1 MRLLQDMIR
10 AAMAHQGGVATYD
23 GNGDVSQFR
32 AVPPS
37 AVRYVTLGEN
47 LPVKDG
53 VRTISAKELRSHG
66 IIGRLATL
74 PANDNH
80 GVGSRSFLPAGTAV
94 GKQTDLSVTLLNN
107 SLVAQAGAR
116 IIIVPGPEQATTG
129 AGVNVQHPAAFVVVE
144 AGKFEAVADGVD
156 LAASEI
162 PLKRTELAKDVPA
175 VGIRFDLTRR
185 QLKDLSDDVTT
196 DAIWTAIGMG
206 LANEADRLLLT
217 KLNAAALATFT
228 LGDVAAR
235 GLRFAELSAVIGTNA
250 NLSAEVAADG
260 VLRTKGVPAELT
272 NAIAG
277 TILGAFNRSAVAIGD
292 DLRLTAL
299 RTLNGGCQITC
310 FVNMEALPPDLTAFW
325 KAA

>member
-10 AAMAHQGGVATYD
+10 AAMNHQGGVATLD
-23 GNGDVSQFR
+23 GNGDVAQFR
-32 AVPPS
+32 AVPPA

-53 VRTISAKELRSHG
+53 VRTVSAKELRSQG
-66 IIGRLATL
+66 ITGRLETL
-74 PANDNH
+74 PANDYH

-94 GKQTDLSVTLLNN
+94 GKQNDLSVTLLNN

-129 AGVNVQHPAAFVVVE
+129 PGVNVEHPAAFVVVE
-144 AGKFEAVADGVD
+144 AGKFEAVADGAD

-162 PLKRTELAKDVPA
+162 PLSRTELAKDVPA
-175 VGIRFDLTRR
+175 VGVRFDLTRR
-185 QLKDLSDDVTT
+185 QLKDLSEDVTT
-196 DAIWTAIGMG
+196 DAIWTSIGMG
-206 LANEADRLLLT
+206 MANEADRLLLAV
-217 KLNAAALATFT
+217 LNTGT
-228 LGDVAAR
+228 LNSFSLSGVASS
-235 GLRFAELSAVIGTNA
+235 GLRFDEL
-250 NLSAEVAADG
+250 
-260 VLRTKGVPAELT
+260 R
-272 NAIAG
+272 AIAG
-277 TILGAFNRSAVAIGD
+277 TSATGAVVGTDGILRVDGVRAELTSQATGTVLGAFSRAAIAIGD

-310 FVNMEALPPDLTAFW
+310 FVNMEALVPDLSAFW